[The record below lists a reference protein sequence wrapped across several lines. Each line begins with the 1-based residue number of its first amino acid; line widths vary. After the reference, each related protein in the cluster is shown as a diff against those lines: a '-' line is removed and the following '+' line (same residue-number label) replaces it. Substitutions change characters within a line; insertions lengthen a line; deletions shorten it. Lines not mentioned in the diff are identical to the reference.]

1 MAQATENDDPSFAA
15 QDDLISLAS
24 HMRHAG
30 CRLPS
35 LTSSIEK
42 EAYAK
47 VAVASSKVRFLL
59 FFLSK
64 NIFEVA
70 YLSVSSSLGSDW

>member
-15 QDDLISLAS
+15 QDDLISLPS
-24 HMRHAG
+24 RMRHEG
-30 CRLPS
+30 CRLS
-35 LTSSIEK
+35 FLTSSIEK

-70 YLSVSSSLGSDW
+70 YLSLSSSLGSDW